1 MRTRVVWVVLTAVIA
16 AGCGGGGEAPAGPP
30 FQTDRSVR
38 MLMANM
44 LDPAADLLW
53 DAVGTVVDENGEDY
67 WEPETEEDWLQVR
80 LGAVALAESANL
92 LIMDGRA
99 RDEDQWVELSQAM
112 ADAAMEAFAAA
123 EAEDPQ
129 LVFDLGETV
138 YQTCNNC
145 HSVYWVDDADRGRA
159 IGSD

>member
-1 MRTRVVWVVLTAVIA
+1 MRTRVVCVVLTAVIA
-16 AGCGGGGEAPAGPP
+16 VGCGGTEAPAGPP
-30 FQTDRSVR
+30 FSTDRSVQ

-53 DAVGTVVDENGEDY
+53 DAVGTVVDENGENH
-67 WEPETEEDWLQVR
+67 WQPETEEDWLQVR
-80 LGAVALAESANL
+80 LGAIALAEAANL
-92 LIMDGRA
+92 LIMEGRA
-99 RDEDQWVELSQAM
+99 RDQGQWVELSQAM

-129 LVFDLGETV
+129 LGFDLGESV
-138 YQTCNNC
+138 YETCNNC